1 MTNARGEMPHP
12 GVRFPPPFLFVG
24 GFLSG
29 WWLSRKVPLP
39 LLPGSAEQAG
49 SIAGLVIG
57 ALGLALML
65 WGLATFRSYRTGIIP
80 NHPATRIV
88 RTGPYRVT
96 RNPMYTGMTLAY
108 VGGVLLLADAWPLL
122 LLPIVLFLLVRLV
135 IAREERY
142 LASAFPDD
150 YDAYCRQ
157 VRRWL

>member
-1 MTNARGEMPHP
+1 MNARGEMPHP

-24 GFLSG
+24 GFLLG
-29 WWLSRKVPLP
+29 WGLSRKVPLR
-39 LLPGSAEQAG
+39 LLPSSAEQAG

-65 WGLATFRSYRTGIIP
+65 WGLATFRWYRTGIIP
-80 NHPATRIV
+80 NRPATRIV
-88 RTGPYRVT
+88 RTGPYRFT

-108 VGGVLLLADAWPLL
+108 VGGVLLLGDAWPLL
-122 LLPIVLFLLVRLV
+122 LLPVVQFLLVRLV

-142 LASAFPDD
+142 LASAFPDE
-150 YDAYCRQ
+150 YDAYCRE

>member
-1 MTNARGEMPHP
+1 M
-12 GVRFPPPFLFVG
+12 G
-24 GFLSG
+24 GFVLG
-29 WWLSRKVPLP
+29 WGISRKVPLP

-49 SIAGLVIG
+49 SMTGLVIG

-80 NHPATRIV
+80 NRPATRIV
-88 RTGPYRVT
+88 RTGPYRFT

-108 VGGVLLLADAWPLL
+108 VGGVLLLGDAWPLL

-150 YDAYCRQ
+150 YDAYCRE